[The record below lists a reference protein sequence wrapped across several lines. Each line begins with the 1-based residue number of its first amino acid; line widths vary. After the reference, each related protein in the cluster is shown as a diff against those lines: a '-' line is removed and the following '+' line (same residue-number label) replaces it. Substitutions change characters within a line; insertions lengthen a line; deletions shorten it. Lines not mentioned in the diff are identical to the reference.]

1 MHRLLWIAIFC
12 TVTLFAEFIVGDNF
26 PDITLHDQFER
37 SLNIESSDRI
47 VLMAFEKDVAMGIH
61 EFLIRQAKSFMS
73 ERYIK
78 YISDVSA
85 VPSFALSMFA
95 LPNMKKYSFS
105 VMLIKDDSGKQFDK
119 REGKVSVYIL
129 KNKKIT
135 AIKFIDPK
143 RLGRL
148 FSD

>member
-1 MHRLLWIAIFC
+1 
-12 TVTLFAEFIVGDNF
+12 
-26 PDITLHDQFER
+26 
-37 SLNIESSDRI
+37 
-47 VLMAFEKDVAMGIH
+47 
-61 EFLIRQAKSFMS
+61 
-73 ERYIK
+73 
-78 YISDVSA
+78 
-85 VPSFALSMFA
+85 MFA